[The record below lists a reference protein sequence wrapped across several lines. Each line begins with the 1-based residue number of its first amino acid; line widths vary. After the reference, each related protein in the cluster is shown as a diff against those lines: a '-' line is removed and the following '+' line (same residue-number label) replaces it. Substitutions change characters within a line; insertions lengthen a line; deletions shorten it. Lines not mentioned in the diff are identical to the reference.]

1 MKTKLI
7 GVLLFL
13 SIAGSASARISIDA
27 AGAYTGAGD
36 AENQMGGAT
45 GVVVNMS
52 EEFAAFLRTGY
63 TTATKNSNDP
73 RETVYGFVPTII
85 GIEYRQPVMNMPLYW
100 TLSGG
105 AGLSYIYVNRP
116 KHYGSYIDFSESET
130 LRDYGIGVAAWAG
143 MLYDATQRISLFV
156 QAGYHYSYFQGDF
169 SDYDVQGVQ
178 VLAGVRLNVIG
189 RNRPL
194 YGDY

>member
-1 MKTKLI
+1 MKAKFI
-7 GVLLFL
+7 CMLLFL
-13 SIAGSASARISIDA
+13 SIAGSASARVAIEA

-36 AENQMGGAT
+36 AENQLGGSA
-45 GVVVNMS
+45 GIVLDMS
-52 EEFAAFLRTGY
+52 DSFAAFLRTGY
-63 TTATKNSNDP
+63 TTATEYSNDP
-73 RETVYGFVPTII
+73 RETVYGFVPTVL
-85 GIEYRQPVMNMPLYW
+85 GVEYRQAVMNMPLYW
-100 TLSGG
+100 TVAGG
-105 AGLSYIYVNRP
+105 AGISYIYVNRP

-169 SDYDVQGVQ
+169 SDYDVQGFQ

-189 RNRPL
+189 LNRPL